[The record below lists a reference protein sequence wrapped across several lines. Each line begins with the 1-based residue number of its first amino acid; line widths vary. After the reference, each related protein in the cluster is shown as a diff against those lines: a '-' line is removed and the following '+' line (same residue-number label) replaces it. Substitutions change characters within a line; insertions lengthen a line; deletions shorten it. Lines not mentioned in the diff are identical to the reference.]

1 MAYTQVLIFLK
12 IFIFPA
18 QAFPQWHPQS
28 SPWKTTCFDINPKVN
43 LSFSFHISDICML
56 ICICKMYMF
65 MYVPRDSLS
74 INDRVSFLCRCKTWF
89 FLLFGSSNN
98 SLRISTLFLVD
109 KKIIGA
115 LHFPIK
121 GMESVIATVSGYQG
135 SERFNLIKLISK
147 TGASYVGAMNQSVT
161 HLVLFKIPI
170 KWYFHFCIFISK
182 FYFVN
187 FRPIVLTYIFFDLL
201 GDRCVGN
208 LKGGNM
214 NLVRSSRL

>member
-1 MAYTQVLIFLK
+1 MAPPILTMEDDLFRHQPKGQFIILFSHIWYLHVNMHMQNVYVYVL
-12 IFIFPA
+12 
-18 QAFPQWHPQS
+18 
-28 SPWKTTCFDINPKVN
+28 
-43 LSFSFHISDICML
+43 
-56 ICICKMYMF
+56 
-65 MYVPRDSLS
+65 YVPRDSLS

-89 FLLFGSSNN
+89 FFLFGSSNN

-187 FRPIVLTYIFFDLL
+187 FRLIMLTYIFFNLL
-201 GDRCVGN
+201 DDRCVGN